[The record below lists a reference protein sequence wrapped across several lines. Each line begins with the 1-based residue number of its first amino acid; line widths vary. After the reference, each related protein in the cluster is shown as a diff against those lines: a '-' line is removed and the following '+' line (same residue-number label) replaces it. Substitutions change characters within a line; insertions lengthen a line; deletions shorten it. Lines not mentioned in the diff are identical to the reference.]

1 MSYKT
6 LEAIWNKLKKI
17 HDQWPYES
25 IRHVQQQFF
34 DITMEEGK
42 NIINFLAKIEEAKN
56 ELTNLGDNTFIDDI
70 VKAKVLNQ
78 LLACYKPFQLSWGNF
93 FVLNKPSTTPW

>member
-6 LEAIWNKLKKI
+6 SEAIWTKLKKI

-34 DITMEEGK
+34 DITMEEG
-42 NIINFLAKIEEAKN
+42 KN

-78 LLACYKPFQLSWGNF
+78 LLACYKPFQLSWGIF